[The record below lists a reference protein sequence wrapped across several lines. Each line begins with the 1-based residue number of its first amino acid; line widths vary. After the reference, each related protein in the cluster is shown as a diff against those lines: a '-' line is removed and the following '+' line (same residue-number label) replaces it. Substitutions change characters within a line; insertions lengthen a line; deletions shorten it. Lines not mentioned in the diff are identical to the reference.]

1 MYNVSNDKAIKIG
14 ATTFAELNYKE
25 SDIEELLRKNIDM
38 ICDEEESM
46 LIVGKQVRNA
56 QHGISDLTAVD
67 NKGNIVLVE
76 IKRDRKDIE
85 GRREAFEFQAIRYAA
100 SYATIE
106 DPEDLVNKIYA
117 PYIEKYRSEFE
128 ESSLTSAELGT
139 RKLTEF
145 LRENGAESNFNK
157 NQKII
162 LVASD
167 YDEQTLSAV
176 AWLNSNN
183 VDISCFKMTPYKI
196 NDQVYINTEK
206 VLPLSTYKDYYVNFL
221 DSPIKS
227 SSQKKGFTRRALP
240 KINEM
245 LEWGVV
251 EAGDKIVAKGR
262 DDEGTLLANGN
273 VEVNGEEIS
282 MQKWLK
288 ELFGWSS
295 IQTYVFAVHKETGK
309 TLSQIREEYME
320 KEQDESI

>member
-1 MYNVSNDKAIKIG
+1 M
-14 ATTFAELNYKE
+14 ATTFSELNYKE
-25 SDIEELLRKNIDM
+25 NDIEELLRKNIDM

-56 QHGISDLTAVD
+56 QHGISDLTTVD

-85 GRREAFEFQAIRYAA
+85 SRKESFEFQAIRYAA

-128 ESSLTSAELGT
+128 DGTLTSAELRT

-145 LRENGAESNFNK
+145 LRENGEESNFNK

-183 VDISCFKMTPYKI
+183 VDIICFKMIPYKI
-196 NDQVYINTEK
+196 NDEVYINIEK
-206 VLPLSTYKDYYVNFL
+206 VLPLNTYKDYYVNFL
-221 DSPIKS
+221 DSPIKGIA
-227 SSQKKGFTRRALP
+227 QKKGFTRRSLP
-240 KINEM
+240 KIDDM

-251 EAGDKIVAKGR
+251 KAGDVIVAKGR
-262 DDEGTLLANGN
+262 EDEGTLLANGN

-309 TLSQIREEYME
+309 TLSKIREEYME
-320 KEQDESI
+320 KEQVESV